1 MTSKFSNR
9 NHISSLLTSN
19 FLEIRSK
26 IKVDAI
32 VVESAQVNLQIE
44 RKREGRVS
52 LNFKVLT
59 TLVNCSKILI
69 KWKRRVSVELAVAQ
83 QGPMDL
89 EVNQCAIEDETLKS
103 HLTILEATVQ
113 IIRRLNKIRI
123 QCETQSFLSEKLTQM
138 TLESSR
144 SQACFKSEELLL
156 LRQQE
161 A

>member
-19 FLEIRSK
+19 FLETRSK
-26 IKVDAI
+26 IKVDEI
-32 VVESAQVNLQIE
+32 VVGSAQVNLQIE

-59 TLVNCSKILI
+59 TLANCSKISI
-69 KWKRRVSVELAVAQ
+69 KWKKRVSVELAAAQ
-83 QGPMDL
+83 QGPHL

-113 IIRRLNKIRI
+113 IIRRLNKNRI
-123 QCETQSFLSEKLTQM
+123 QCETQSFLSAKLTQM

-144 SQACFKSEELLL
+144 GQACFKSEELLL
-156 LRQQE
+156 LL
-161 A
+161 